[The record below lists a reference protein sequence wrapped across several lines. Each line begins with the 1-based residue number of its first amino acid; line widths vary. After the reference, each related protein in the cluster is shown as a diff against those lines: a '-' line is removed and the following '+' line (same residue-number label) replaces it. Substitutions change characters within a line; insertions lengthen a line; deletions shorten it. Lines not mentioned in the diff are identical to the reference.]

1 MADIELVRDF
11 LQLLGDLVRRAD
23 NHVALVDDRV
33 HLARQYREFRLV
45 AGALRGGLLY
55 LTLNAATLRFLCRIA
70 WRTGETRVDM
80 QAAAIE
86 ILGRLAVDAVSLL
99 AALGDADEL
108 QEAGVI
114 RVAVL
119 AEPVHFGPEPV
130 HCRLPGL

>member
-23 NHVALVDDRV
+23 NHVALIDDRV

-70 WRTGETRVDM
+70 RRTGETRVDM
-80 QAAAIE
+80 HAGAIE
-86 ILGRLAVDAVSLL
+86 ILGRLPVNAVTLRAPR
-99 AALGDADEL
+99 GDPDKL
-108 QEAGVI
+108 QEAVVI

-119 AEPVHFGPEPV
+119 PEPVHFGPEPV
-130 HCRLPGL
+130 HCRL